1 MVTICE
7 VKHKHP
13 LVCVSLQ
20 SYIAVV
26 GAGLPSPAA
35 ISAQQQD
42 LALAWG
48 IRESSRLEK
57 TFKIMKSTMLTQHCQ
72 EEH

>member
-20 SYIAVV
+20 SYIPVQELGCPSHMSHV
-26 GAGLPSPAA
+26 LSPAA

-42 LALAWG
+42 LALASENLG
-48 IRESSRLEK
+48 IRESESPLSWKRSSRL
-57 TFKIMKSTMLTQHCQ
+57 
-72 EEH
+72 